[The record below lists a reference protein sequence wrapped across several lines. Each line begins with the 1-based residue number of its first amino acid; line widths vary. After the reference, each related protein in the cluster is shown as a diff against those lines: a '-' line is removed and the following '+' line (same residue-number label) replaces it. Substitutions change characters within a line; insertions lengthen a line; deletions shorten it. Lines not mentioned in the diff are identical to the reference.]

1 MQDNIVNKLIILFV
15 FDKMEIPISEDSLL
29 DICTSTNRW
38 MNYID
43 CKTALN
49 DLLDAGFV
57 YNSNQL
63 LDSRLFSITP
73 DGRSCIASFYTRIPS
88 HLRDEIYDYT
98 SKNRLQYRKRQE
110 YFTDYYRN
118 SDGTYT
124 VILKIFNTDRP
135 QFELK
140 LIVESRSSAVEITRK
155 WTSKAAQA
163 YGALI
168 ETLLD

>member
-1 MQDNIVNKLIILFV
+1 MRDNIVNKLILLFV
-15 FDKMEIPISEDSLL
+15 FDKMEIPISEESLI
-29 DICTSTNRW
+29 DICTNANDW
-38 MNYID
+38 MNYVD
-43 CKTALN
+43 CTTALN
-49 DLLDAGFV
+49 DLLDADFL
-57 YNSNQL
+57 YITEQL
-63 LDSRLFSITP
+63 SSRLISITP

-88 HLRDEIYDYT
+88 HLRDEINDYI
-98 SKNRLQYRKRQE
+98 SKNRLKYRKRQE

-124 VILKIFNTDRP
+124 VWLKIFNTDRP

-140 LIVESRSSAVEITRK
+140 LLVESRSAAVEMTRK

-163 YGALI
+163 YGLLL